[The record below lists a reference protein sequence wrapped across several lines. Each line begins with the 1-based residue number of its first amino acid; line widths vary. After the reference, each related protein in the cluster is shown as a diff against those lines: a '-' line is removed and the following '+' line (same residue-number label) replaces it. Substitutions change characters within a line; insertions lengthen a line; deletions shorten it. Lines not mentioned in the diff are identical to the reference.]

1 MTEENKE
8 RIVGS
13 ELGQVKWFDTKL
25 GYGFITVL
33 TKDHKGSDIFVHQT
47 NISPLETEFRT
58 LLKGE
63 YVSLNV
69 SNDDKVQAVNV
80 TGVLGGSLRCDEPR
94 PVSRRGGG
102 GRRPDRENSEQS
114 N

>member
-13 ELGQVKWFDTKL
+13 ELGQVKWFDNKL

-33 TKDHKGSDIFVHQT
+33 TNEHKGVDIFVHQT

-58 LLKGE
+58 LMKGE

-69 SNDDKVQAVNV
+69 SDDGKVQAINI

-94 PVSRRGGG
+94 LVSKRNGGSRR
-102 GRRPDRENSEQS
+102 PERENSVES